1 MLENIME
8 ISILYDLYGELLPEK
23 QREIFRLYHE
33 DNFSL
38 SEIGSEFDMT
48 RQGVHEAVKRSEEK
62 LTEYEKK
69 LGLATKFRDTE
80 AILGKIDR
88 MLEEL
93 IKEKTDDKKLA
104 ESLTAMRKAM
114 VRLDR

>member
-1 MLENIME
+1 MLENITE

-38 SEIGSEFDMT
+38 SEIGTEFGIT

-62 LTEYEKK
+62 LTEYEEK
-69 LGLATKFRDTE
+69 LGLAKKFRDTE
-80 AILGKIDR
+80 AVLGKIDG
-88 MLEEL
+88 MLGEL
-93 IKEKTDDKKLA
+93 IEERTDDKKLA
-104 ESLTAMRKAM
+104 ESLAAMRNAII
-114 VRLDR
+114 RLDR